1 MIGPQ
6 DVLQMARGFFASRI
20 ILTAAELKLFEKLPA
35 DIQSLAQNNH
45 WNTEALTMFMDVLT
59 AIEILDKKDGIY
71 HLRLP
76 LEKAL
81 GNDPEA
87 SVVPMIAHLNTLWG
101 KWSELSDII
110 RNGRVKDQPI
120 SISKDKD
127 AMKPF
132 IGAMHAIGKGMAKTL
147 VPKLI
152 HSAQHT
158 PAPLKRGIKMLDI
171 GGASGTY
178 TIEFL
183 NQMPE
188 LSVTLFDLPEVI
200 PLAEERIAR
209 HGLRHRVNLVS
220 GNFYEDVFPK
230 GHDLVWLSAI
240 IHQNSQKQNRELYQR
255 CFDALE
261 SGGRIWIRD
270 HVMNDDRTDPP
281 AGAIFAINMLVGT
294 AGGSTY
300 TLAEISHDLESA
312 GFVSPKIIHHGENM
326 DSVVE
331 AVKP

>member
-1 MIGPQ
+1 MTNPQ
-6 DVLQMARGFFASRI
+6 DILQMARGFFASRI

-35 DIQSLAQNNH
+35 DVQTLVKENN
-45 WNTEALTMFMDVLT
+45 WNVESLTMLMDVLT

-71 HLRLP
+71 KLRTP

-81 GNDPEA
+81 SNDPEA
-87 SVVPMIAHLNTLWG
+87 SVVPMIAHMNTLWD
-101 KWSELSDII
+101 KWSKLSDIV
-110 RNGRVKDQPI
+110 RNGRITDLPI

-127 AMKPF
+127 AMPPF
-132 IGAMHAIGKGMAKTL
+132 IGAMHSIGKGMAKAL
-147 VPKLI
+147 VPKLLPVN
-152 HSAQHT
+152 AKK
-158 PAPLKRGIKMLDI
+158 LLDV

-200 PLAEERIAR
+200 PLAEERISR
-209 HGLRHRVNLVS
+209 HGLLHRVNLVS
-220 GNFYEDVFPK
+220 GNFYEDAFPK
-230 GHDLVWLSAI
+230 EHDLVWLSAI
-240 IHQNSQKQNRELYQR
+240 IHQNSQKQNQELYKR

-261 SGGRIWIRD
+261 PGGRIWIRD
-270 HVMNDDRTDPP
+270 HVINEDRTEPP
-281 AGAIFAINMLVGT
+281 GGAIFAINMLVGT

-300 TLAEISHDLESA
+300 TLAEISHDLELA
-312 GFVSPKIIHHGENM
+312 GFVSPKLIHHGENM

-331 AVKP
+331 AVKS

>member
-20 ILTAAELKLFEKLPA
+20 ILTAAELKLFDKLPA
-35 DIQSLAQNNH
+35 DIQSLAQSNH

-71 HLRLP
+71 RLRTP

-81 GNDPEA
+81 SNDPEA

-101 KWSELSDII
+101 KWSKLSDIV
-110 RNGRVKDQPI
+110 RNGRIKDLPI

-147 VPKLI
+147 VPKLLPVN
-152 HSAQHT
+152 AKK
-158 PAPLKRGIKMLDI
+158 LLDI

-183 NQMPE
+183 NQIPD
-188 LSVTLFDLPEVI
+188 LSATLFDLPEVI
-200 PLAEERIAR
+200 PLAEERISR
-209 HGLRHRVNLVS
+209 HGLLHRVKLVS
-220 GNFYEDVFPK
+220 GNFYEDAFPK
-230 GHDLVWLSAI
+230 GHDLIWLSAI
-240 IHQNSQKQNRELYQR
+240 IHQNSQKQNQELYQR

-270 HVMNDDRTDPP
+270 HVMNDDRTHPP

-294 AGGSTY
+294 SGGSTY
-300 TLAEISHDLESA
+300 TLAEIAHDLELA
-312 GFVSPKIIHHGENM
+312 GFISPKIIHHGENM

-331 AVKP
+331 AFKP